1 VVSVSGSTHVRDEL
15 LPGSGLGTRLDP
27 PSRSPLSED
36 AATTTQCIASVATE
50 MRATDDVK
58 DGPGVL
64 RRRRARAIPA
74 RPGGAAEA
82 ARPDATNADAG
93 ICECAPPSAIANE
106 LFC

>member
-1 VVSVSGSTHVRDEL
+1 MSGDRGVSRTTASAVVSVSGSTHVRDEL

-58 DGPGVL
+58 DGHGVS

-74 RPGGAAEA
+74 R
-82 ARPDATNADAG
+82 
-93 ICECAPPSAIANE
+93 
-106 LFC
+106 

>member
-1 VVSVSGSTHVRDEL
+1 MSGDRGVSRTTASAVVSVSGSMHVRDEL

-58 DGPGVL
+58 DGPGVS

-74 RPGGAAEA
+74 R
-82 ARPDATNADAG
+82 
-93 ICECAPPSAIANE
+93 
-106 LFC
+106 